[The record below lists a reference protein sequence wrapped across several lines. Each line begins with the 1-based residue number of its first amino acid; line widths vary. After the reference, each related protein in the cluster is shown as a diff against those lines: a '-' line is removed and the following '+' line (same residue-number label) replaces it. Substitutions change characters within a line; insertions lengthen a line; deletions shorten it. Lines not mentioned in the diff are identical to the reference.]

1 MIDNAVPDIVRS
13 AQDTPTSG
21 ALPRDLVQAAARRL
35 GLACLV
41 WAGLWGLALALNN
54 LVSPILSPGVPLDDA
69 WPWPGNPVA
78 LAVIVTS
85 LALFAYTRRVGANP
99 WLLLDLG
106 LLYEVAL
113 AFGIGLV
120 NQWTPNTAGLSWICV
135 LVLIHPMIVPHTRP
149 RTLLAALAAASMD
162 PLGIVITGA
171 RGVPIP
177 SLPVVIW
184 TYLPN
189 YICAVLAILPSHVIA
204 RLGRDVKQARQL
216 GSYQLG
222 ELLGKGGM
230 GEVYAATHRMLRRRA
245 AIKLIRREALQASQ
259 LESSSTVVLRFQR
272 EAEAAAQLRSPH
284 SVVLYDFG
292 VTERGQLYTVM
303 EFLHGIDLE
312 ELIKRFGPL
321 PPARVI
327 HLVQQACESLAEAH
341 ALGLVHRDVKPA
353 NIYTCWVGLEADF
366 VKVLDFGL
374 VKGDLGGGRGHTM
387 LTAPEITTGT
397 PAYMSPE
404 QACGEEVDGRSDI
417 YALGCVAY
425 WLLTGELV
433 FRSQT
438 PMQMMLAHVHDAPVP
453 PSARSPHAVSAALDE
468 VVLAC
473 LAKEPAGRPQTA
485 GELATR
491 LAACAVGDA
500 WGREEAAAWWRE
512 HLPERAG
519 PHR

>member
-13 AQDTPTSG
+13 AQDTPASS

-35 GLACLV
+35 GVACLV
-41 WAGLWGLALALNN
+41 WAGLWGLALVLNN
-54 LVSPILSPGVPLDDA
+54 VVSPVLSPGVPLDDA

-78 LAVIVTS
+78 IAVIVTS
-85 LALFAYTRRVGANP
+85 LALFAFTRRPTANH
-99 WLLLDLG
+99 WFLLDLG
-106 LLYEVAL
+106 LLYEVGL
-113 AFGIGLV
+113 AFAIGLV
-120 NQWTPNTAGLSWICV
+120 NQWTPNTTGLSWICV
-135 LVLIHPMIVPHTRP
+135 LVVVHPMIVPNTRP

-162 PLGIVITGA
+162 PVGILITGA

-177 SLPVVIW
+177 SMPVVLW

-189 YICAVLAILPSHVIA
+189 YICAALAILPSHVIA
-204 RLGRDVKQARQL
+204 RLGREVKQARQL

-230 GEVYAATHRMLRRRA
+230 GEVYAATHQMLRRRA

-259 LESSSTVVLRFQR
+259 LEATSTVVRRFQR

-292 VTERGQLYTVM
+292 VTERGRFYTVM

-312 ELIKRFGPL
+312 ELVERFGPL
-321 PPARVI
+321 HPARAI
-327 HLVQQACESLAEAH
+327 HLVRQACESLAEAH

-353 NIYTCWVGLEADF
+353 NIYTCWVGLDADY

-374 VKGDLGGGRGHTM
+374 VKGDLGGGRGQTL

-397 PAYMSPE
+397 PAFMSPE

-438 PMQMMLAHVHDAPVP
+438 PMQMMMAHVHDTPLP
-453 PSARSPHAVSAALDE
+453 PSVRSPHEVGAALDE
-468 VVLAC
+468 VVLGC
-473 LAKEPAGRPQTA
+473 LAKPPADRPQTA
-485 GELATR
+485 EELARR
-491 LAACAVGDA
+491 LAACPVGDP
-500 WGREEAAAWWRE
+500 WGRDEAATWWRE
-512 HLPERAG
+512 HLPDLSG
-519 PHR
+519 PRR

>member
-1 MIDNAVPDIVRS
+1 MIDNAVPDVVRS
-13 AQDTPTSG
+13 AQDTPASRP
-21 ALPRDLVQAAARRL
+21 LPRDLVRAAGHRL

-41 WAGLWGLALALNN
+41 WAGLWALALVLNN
-54 LVSPILSPGVPLDDA
+54 VVSPILSPGVPLDDA

-78 LAVIVTS
+78 VAVIVTS
-85 LALFAYTRRVGANP
+85 LAVFAYTRRATADQ
-99 WLLLDLG
+99 WFLLDLG

-177 SLPVVIW
+177 SLPVVFW

-189 YICAVLAILPSHVIA
+189 YICAFLAILPSHVIS
-204 RLGRDVKQARQL
+204 RLGRDVKEARQL

-222 ELLGKGGM
+222 DLLGKGGM

-259 LESSSTVVLRFQR
+259 LETSNTVVLRFQR

-312 ELIKRFGPL
+312 ELVARFGAL
-321 PPARVI
+321 PPARVV
-327 HLVQQACESLAEAH
+327 HLVRQACESLAEAH

-404 QACGEEVDGRSDI
+404 QACGEDLDGRADI

-438 PMQMMLAHVHDAPVP
+438 PMQMMMAHVHDAPVP
-453 PSARSPHAVSAALDE
+453 PSARSPHPVSAELDE
-468 VVLAC
+468 VVLAS
-473 LAKEPAGRPQTA
+473 LAKEPSGRPQTA
-485 GELATR
+485 DEFSRR
-491 LAACAVGDA
+491 LAACPLGDA
-500 WGREEAAAWWRE
+500 WGSEAAATWWRE